1 MDDILQ
7 KIETYYFE
15 HIVDENG
22 ILEDEGEYNVP
33 LEKNNNV
40 RYTIVGGND
49 YGNRSDNEIKI
60 LKCINDSMDILSLV
74 HMFIHQN
81 YDQCKPMYFMPEGH
95 NIPDKDN
102 DENVLIEND
111 APTDG
116 YDDISESNDIPDG
129 YILKEH
135 DNNIEVDPLS
145 DCLEE
150 MEI

>member
-33 LEKNNNV
+33 LEKNNNI
-40 RYTIVGGND
+40 RYTCVNTNE
-49 YGNRSDNEIKI
+49 YGNRSDNEIKR
-60 LKCINDSMDILSLV
+60 LKCINDCMEILSLV

-81 YDQCKPMYFMPEGH
+81 YDQCKPMYFMPEGNNMSE
-95 NIPDKDN
+95 NI
-102 DENVLIEND
+102 LIEND
-111 APTDG
+111 APPDG
-116 YDDISESNDIPDG
+116 YSESEDYSNDI
-129 YILKEH
+129 
-135 DNNIEVDPLS
+135 EVNPLS

>member
-1 MDDILQ
+1 MDDLLK
-7 KIETYYFE
+7 KIEILYFE

-40 RYTIVGGND
+40 RYTFIDTNEFGK
-49 YGNRSDNEIKI
+49 RSDNEIKR
-60 LKCINDSMDILSLV
+60 LKFINDSMEVLSLV

-81 YDQCKPMYFMPEGH
+81 YNECKPMYFLPDGYNLPEGH
-95 NIPDKDN
+95 NIPD
-102 DENVLIEND
+102 ENILIEND
-111 APTDG
+111 AP
-116 YDDISESNDIPDG
+116 PDG
-129 YILKEH
+129 YSMSENH
-135 DNNIEVDPLS
+135 TNDIEVDPLS

>member
-1 MDDILQ
+1 MDNILQ
-7 KIETYYFE
+7 KIETLYFE

-40 RYTIVGGND
+40 RYTFIDTNEFGR
-49 YGNRSDNEIKI
+49 RSDNEVKI
-60 LKCINDSMDILSLV
+60 LKCINDCMEILSLV

-81 YDQCKPMYFMPEGH
+81 YEDCKPMYFLPEGH
-95 NIPDKDN
+95 NIPDGNK
-102 DENVLIEND
+102 ENILIKND
-111 APTDG
+111 AP
-116 YDDISESNDIPDG
+116 PDG
-129 YILKEH
+129 YSVSEH
-135 DNNIEVDPLS
+135 DNDIEVDPLC

>member
-1 MDDILQ
+1 MDDLLK
-7 KIETYYFE
+7 KIELFYFE
-15 HIVDENG
+15 HVVDENG
-22 ILEDEGEYNVP
+22 ILNDEGEYNVP

-40 RYTIVGGND
+40 RYTFVNTNE
-49 YGNRSDNEIKI
+49 YGYRNDNEIKQI
-60 LKCINDSMDILSLV
+60 KCINDSMEILSLV

-81 YDQCKPMYFMPEGH
+81 YDECKPMYFLPDGH
-95 NIPDKDN
+95 NIP
-102 DENVLIEND
+102 ENVLIEND
-111 APTDG
+111 AP
-116 YDDISESNDIPDG
+116 PDG

>member
-1 MDDILQ
+1 MDDLLK
-7 KIETYYFE
+7 KIEILYFE

-40 RYTIVGGND
+40 RYTFIDTNEF
-49 YGNRSDNEIKI
+49 GNRSDNEIKR
-60 LKCINDSMDILSLV
+60 LKCINDCMEILSLV

-81 YDQCKPMYFMPEGH
+81 YDQCKPMYFLPEGH
-95 NIPDKDN
+95 NIPD
-102 DENVLIEND
+102 ENILIKND
-111 APTDG
+111 AP
-116 YDDISESNDIPDG
+116 PDG
-129 YILKEH
+129 HTIPNGH

>member
-40 RYTIVGGND
+40 RYTFIDTNEF
-49 YGNRSDNEIKI
+49 GNRSDNEIKR
-60 LKCINDSMDILSLV
+60 LKCINDCMEILSLI

-81 YDQCKPMYFMPEGH
+81 YDQCKPMYFLPDSH
-95 NIPDKDN
+95 NIP
-102 DENVLIEND
+102 ENILIEND
-111 APTDG
+111 APPDG
-116 YDDISESNDIPDG
+116 HTIPDG
-129 YILKEH
+129 H

-150 MEI
+150 MSIVD

>member
-1 MDDILQ
+1 MDELLR
-7 KIETYYFE
+7 KIETLYFE

-40 RYTIVGGND
+40 RYTCVNTNE
-49 YGNRSDNEIKI
+49 YGNRSDNEIKL
-60 LKCINDSMDILSLV
+60 LKFINDSMEVLSLI

-81 YDQCKPMYFMPEGH
+81 YDECKPMYFMPEGH
-95 NIPDKDN
+95 NIS
-102 DENVLIEND
+102 DENILIEND
-111 APTDG
+111 APPDG
-116 YDDISESNDIPDG
+116 YDISE
-129 YILKEH
+129 H
-135 DNNIEVDPLS
+135 NIEVDPLS

>member
-7 KIETYYFE
+7 KIETLYFE

-33 LEKNNNV
+33 LEKNNNI
-40 RYTIVGGND
+40 RYTCVNTND

-60 LKCINDSMDILSLV
+60 LKFINDSMDILSLV

-81 YDQCKPMYFMPEGH
+81 YDQCKPMYFLPEGH
-95 NIPDKDN
+95 NIPDRDN
-102 DENVLIEND
+102 DENILIEND
-111 APTDG
+111 AP
-116 YDDISESNDIPDG
+116 PDG
-129 YILKEH
+129 H
-135 DNNIEVDPLS
+135 DNDLEVDPLS

>member
-22 ILEDEGEYNVP
+22 ILEDEGEFNVP

-40 RYTIVGGND
+40 RYTFIDTNI
-49 YGNRSDNEIKI
+49 YGKRSDNEIKK
-60 LKCINDSMDILSLV
+60 LKCINDCMEILSLV

-81 YDQCKPMYFMPEGH
+81 YDQCKPMYFLPDSHMADK
-95 NIPDKDN
+95 NIN
-102 DENVLIEND
+102 ESILIEND
-111 APTDG
+111 APPDG
-116 YDDISESNDIPDG
+116 YDND
-129 YILKEH
+129 
-135 DNNIEVDPLS
+135 IEVDPLS

>member
-33 LEKNNNV
+33 LEKNNNI

-49 YGNRSDNEIKI
+49 YGNRSDNEIKL

-81 YDQCKPMYFMPEGH
+81 YDQCKPMYFLPEGH
-95 NIPDKDN
+95 NIP
-102 DENVLIEND
+102 ENILIKND
-111 APTDG
+111 AP
-116 YDDISESNDIPDG
+116 PDG
-129 YILKEH
+129 H
-135 DNNIEVDPLS
+135 DLEVDPLS

-150 MEI
+150 MEL